1 MTIYPSGIDNSTSL
15 PPAIDNVTTL
25 NAAFFNSF
33 RNAIIA
39 IEAELGVDPS
49 REYATVRARLDAL
62 TAMVEAM
69 SGGLSGLGQIGISVN
84 DTTFGWGSDKITV
97 GDGLQTT
104 IVNPGGNEELLIE
117 ITNVDEF
124 AWKAG
129 DLADWGPPY
138 APVADPAMTTVVG
151 LMGSEL
157 VGVQGLNEAYIV
169 GSPNLRG
176 SGFVVD
182 WDGTD
187 INYIIGKTLP
197 FVDSATL
204 GAASVG
210 LYDATDS
217 ANGLNYVL
225 EPATSIGS
233 IILTADKENGLGTTD
248 TTVDFRLWFTGK
260 DPRVGQ
266 SDGARVTFTDFV
278 NTDPSVPAGSGYIW
292 GLNGYTDVGVAY
304 FNSKNA
310 FESMELVWAYNAD
323 LDERRWVVANRYRPW
338 EHVAAET
345 ATTTVSVGKGIVRAN
360 SATGTKLVN
369 LPQHADGDD
378 WIIVKDSGGF
388 AETNNISIRTTDGST
403 IDGVAGV
410 VGVDLNVDNGAY
422 GFRYNDR
429 ATNWELLFGNG
440 VGSGGSGNDCG
451 VPVIYSV
458 TATEEQKDFTLPSS
472 PSLNI
477 VLMVVSGITQNP
489 ADYVVNDVNIT
500 YSGLHIPA
508 GETVTFYY
516 YRGGCGFGDGI
527 GGPPDVY
534 YTIASADQKD
544 FTLPDMPLRNIVL
557 MTVNGIIQFYTD
569 FVLAG
574 TAIKYSGI
582 PLLAGAQVAFYYW
595 TEEGIGTDPL
605 AIHVSTAHEISGIPE
620 KVSPVDGDII
630 VIEDS
635 EDGYTKKLV
644 QIGNLPG
651 GGGSGTD
658 ELVRISATDTTASYL
673 EDKILDG
680 NGISTEITNPGGNE
694 QLTINSLGMVRVD
707 ATDTTY
713 DYLLAKLASG
723 YGISITSL
731 DMGGGDLDARIAAI
745 YVSQNYNV
753 LAGVNNN
760 FIISQNGNICRLVP
774 AGIAEITG
782 FEPMLQWDDIFIKII
797 CNVGSFNITL
807 KNDNIGSTVGYRMFI
822 MGGTDIVL
830 RPNDFV
836 LAFYD
841 QTTGYWRISGIGGS
855 GSGTGLVISDSL
867 SAGDNNDVS
876 PTNWDTSS
884 VLRLDSPAAAGITGL
899 SAAIT
904 GDVLTKKIYN
914 IGGFNITVRNQ
925 NVGSAAANRIIIPG
939 GSDLVM
945 EPNDVIDVFYDITS
959 QRWRIG

>member
-15 PPAIDNVTTL
+15 PPVIDNVTQI
-25 NAAFFNSF
+25 NAAVFNNL

-69 SGGLSGLGQIGISVN
+69 SGGLTSLGQIGISVN
-84 DTTFGWGSDKITV
+84 DTTFGWASDKITV

-117 ITNVDEF
+117 LTDVDEF

-138 APVADPAMTTVVG
+138 APVADSTMTTVVG

-157 VGVQGLNEAYIV
+157 VGVQGLNNAYIV
-169 GSPNLRG
+169 GAPNLRG

-182 WDGTD
+182 WDGTY

-210 LYDATDS
+210 LYDASDS
-217 ANGLNYVL
+217 ANGLNYAL
-225 EPATSIGS
+225 DPATATGS
-233 IILTADKENGLGTTD
+233 IILTADKENASGTTD

-278 NTDPSVPAGSGYIW
+278 NLDPSVPPGSGYIW
-292 GLNGYTDVGVAY
+292 GLNGYTDAGVSY

-310 FESMELVWAYNAD
+310 FESMELVWAYNAAAN
-323 LDERRWVVANRYRPW
+323 ERRWVVANRYRPW
-338 EHVAAET
+338 EHVAADT
-345 ATTTVSVGKGIVRAN
+345 PITTVTVGKGIVRAD
-360 SATGTKLVN
+360 SATGAKTVN
-369 LPQHADGDD
+369 LPENADGDD
-378 WIIVKDSGGF
+378 WIIVKDIGGF

-410 VGVDLNVDNGAY
+410 VGVDLDVDNGAY
-422 GFRYNDR
+422 GLRYNDR
-429 ATNWELLFGNG
+429 TINWELLFGNG
-440 VGSGGSGNDCG
+440 VGSGGTGTDCG

-458 TATEEQKDFTLPSS
+458 TATEGQTSFTLPSS

-477 VLMVVSGITQNP
+477 VLMMVSGITQNP
-489 ADYVVNDVNIT
+489 SDYAVNDVNIT
-500 YSGLHIPA
+500 YTGLHIPA

-534 YTIASADQKD
+534 STVATLGQLD
-544 FTLPDMPLRNIVL
+544 FTLPDIPLRNIVL
-557 MTVNGIIQFYTD
+557 MAVNGILQFYTD
-569 FVLAG
+569 FTVSG
-574 TAIKYSGI
+574 TTVTYSGI
-582 PLLAGAQVAFYYW
+582 SLLAGAQVAFYYW
-595 TEEGIGTDPL
+595 TAEGVGTDPL
-605 AIHVSTAHEISGIPE
+605 AIHVNISSEIEGIDE
-620 KVSPVDGDII
+620 KVVLVDTDIV

-635 EDGYTKKLV
+635 EDGYSKKRV
-644 QIGNLPG
+644 QVGNLPG
-651 GGGSGTD
+651 GGSGVD
-658 ELVRISATDTTASYL
+658 ELVKTSAVDITA
-673 EDKILDG
+673 
-680 NGISTEITNPGGNE
+680 
-694 QLTINSLGMVRVD
+694 
-707 ATDTTY
+707 
-713 DYLLAKLASG
+713 DYLFNKLSSG

-731 DMGGGDLDARIAAI
+731 DIGGGYLTSRIAA
-745 YVSQNYNV
+745 SFSSENLNV
-753 LAGVNNN
+753 LAGVNNDF
-760 FIISQNGNICRLVP
+760 FINQNTHICRLIP

-782 FEPMLQWDDIFIKII
+782 FEPMLQWDDIFIKIF
-797 CNVGSFNITL
+797 CNVGTFNITL
-807 KNDNIGSTVGYRMFI
+807 SHNNVGSTIGNRMLI

-841 QTTGYWRISGIGGS
+841 QTTGYWRISGLGGS
-855 GSGTGLVISDSL
+855 SSGGELAISDTL
-867 SAGDNNDVS
+867 LAGDNDDVS
-876 PTNWDTSS
+876 PTNWDTAS
-884 VLRLDSPAAAGITGL
+884 VLRLDSPAAAGVTGL
-899 SAAIT
+899 SAAIA
-904 GDVLTKKIYN
+904 GDVLIKKIYN
-914 IGGFNITVRNQ
+914 VGTFNITIRNE
-925 NVGSAAANRIIIPG
+925 NVGSAAANRITIPG

-945 EPNDVIDVFYDITS
+945 EPNDVVDVFYDATS
-959 QRWRIG
+959 LRWRIG

>member
-15 PPAIDNVTTL
+15 PPVVDNVTAI
-25 NAAFFNSF
+25 NAAVYNNL

-69 SGGLSGLGQIGISVN
+69 SGGLSSLGQIGISSN
-84 DTTFGWGSDKITV
+84 DTTFGWASDKITV

-117 ITNVDEF
+117 LTDVDEY

-138 APVADPAMTTVVG
+138 APVPDPEMTAVVG

-157 VGVQGLNEAYIV
+157 VGVQGLNNVYGV
-169 GSPNLRG
+169 GAPNLRG

-182 WDGTD
+182 WDNTD

-292 GLNGYTDVGVAY
+292 GLNGYTDAGVSY
-304 FNSKNA
+304 FNTKNA

-323 LDERRWVVANRYRPW
+323 LDERRWIVANRYRPW
-338 EHVAAET
+338 EHVAADT
-345 ATTTVSVGKGIVRAN
+345 PTTTVTVGKGIVRAD
-360 SATGTKLVN
+360 SSTGTKVVN
-369 LPQHADGDD
+369 LPENADGDD
-378 WIIVKDSGGF
+378 WIIVKDTGGF
-388 AETNNISIRTTDGST
+388 AETNNISIRTIDGST
-403 IDGVAGV
+403 IDGVSGV

-422 GFRYNDR
+422 GLRYNDR
-429 ATNWELLFGNG
+429 TTNWELLFGNG

-458 TATEEQKDFTLPSS
+458 TATEGQTDFTLPSS

-489 ADYVVNDVNIT
+489 ADYVVNDVNIK

-534 YTIASADQKD
+534 STIASADQKD
-544 FTLPDMPLRNIVL
+544 FTLPDIPLRNIVL
-557 MTVNGIIQFYTD
+557 MAVNGILQFYTD
-569 FVLAG
+569 FTISG
-574 TAIKYSGI
+574 TTVTYSGI
-582 PLLAGAQVAFYYW
+582 PLLSGAQVAFYYW
-595 TEEGIGTDPL
+595 TEEGVGTDPL
-605 AIHVSTAHEISGIPE
+605 AIHVNVASEIEGIDE
-620 KVSPVDGDII
+620 KTSPVDTDIV

-635 EDGYTKKLV
+635 EDGYNKKRV

-651 GGGSGTD
+651 SGVD
-658 ELVRISATDTTASYL
+658 ELVKISATDTTASYL

-680 NGISTEITNPGGNE
+680 YGISTEITDPGGNE
-694 QLTINSLGMVRVD
+694 QLTINSLGMVRVTAAD
-707 ATDTTY
+707 VTY
-713 DYLLAKLASG
+713 DYLLDKLSSG
-723 YGISITSL
+723 YGIAITEL
-731 DMGGGDLDARIAAI
+731 DIGGGNLTSRIAAI

-753 LAGVNNN
+753 LAGSNDNFVIGQNVNV
-760 FIISQNGNICRLVP
+760 CRLIP

-782 FEPMLQWDDIFIKII
+782 FDPSLQWDDLFIKIF

-807 KNDNIGSTVGYRMFI
+807 RHNNTGSAPGYRMLI
-822 MGGTDIVL
+822 MGGVDIVL

-836 LAFYD
+836 LSFYD
-841 QTTGYWRISGIGGS
+841 QTTGYWRISGLGGS
-855 GSGTGLVISDSL
+855 GSGGEIAISDTL
-867 SAGDNNDVS
+867 SAGDNNDVA
-876 PTNWDTSS
+876 PTNWDVAS
-884 VLRLDSPAAAGITGL
+884 VLRLDSPAAAGVTGF
-899 SAAIT
+899 SAAIS

-914 IGGFNITVRNQ
+914 IGSFNITIRNE
-925 NVGSAAANRIIIPG
+925 NVGSVVANRIIVPG
-939 GSDLVM
+939 GSDLIM
-945 EPNDVIDVFYDITS
+945 EPNDVVDVFYDITS
-959 QRWRIG
+959 LRWRIG

>member
-1 MTIYPSGIDNSTSL
+1 MNGL
-15 PPAIDNVTTL
+15 
-25 NAAFFNSF
+25 

-69 SGGLSGLGQIGISVN
+69 SGGLTSLGQIGISVN
-84 DTTFGWGSDKITV
+84 DTTFGWASDKITV

-157 VGVQGLNEAYIV
+157 VGVQGLNNAYIV
-169 GSPNLRG
+169 GAPNLRG

-182 WDGTD
+182 WDGTY

-197 FVDSATL
+197 FVDSTTL

-210 LYDATDS
+210 LFDASDS
-217 ANGLNYVL
+217 ANGLNYAL
-225 EPATSIGS
+225 DPATSIGS
-233 IILTADKENGLGTTD
+233 IILTADKENALGTTD

-292 GLNGYTDVGVAY
+292 GLNGYTDAGVSY

-310 FESMELVWAYNAD
+310 FESMELVWAYNAAAN
-323 LDERRWVVANRYRPW
+323 ERRWVVANRYRPW
-338 EHVAAET
+338 EHVAADT
-345 ATTTVSVGKGIVRAN
+345 PTTTVTVGKGIVRAD
-360 SATGTKLVN
+360 SATGVKTVN
-369 LPQHADGDD
+369 LPENADGDD
-378 WIIVKDSGGF
+378 WIIVKDVGGF

-410 VGVDLNVDNGAY
+410 IGVDLNVDNGAY
-422 GFRYNDR
+422 GLRYNDR
-429 ATNWELLFGNG
+429 TINWELLFGNG
-440 VGSGGSGNDCG
+440 VGSGGTGTDCG

-458 TATEEQKDFTLPSS
+458 TATEGQTSFTLPSS

-489 ADYVVNDVNIT
+489 SDYVVNDVNIT

-534 YTIASADQKD
+534 STVATPGQTD
-544 FTLPDMPLRNIVL
+544 FTLPDLPLRNIVL
-557 MTVNGIIQFYTD
+557 MAVNGILQFYTD
-569 FVLAG
+569 FTASG
-574 TAIKYSGI
+574 TTVTYSGI

-595 TEEGIGTDPL
+595 TAEGIGTDPL
-605 AIHVSTAHEISGIPE
+605 AIHVNVSNEISGIDE
-620 KVSPVDGDII
+620 KLSPVDTDIV

-635 EDGYTKKLV
+635 EDGYSKKRV

-651 GGGSGTD
+651 GGSGAD
-658 ELVRISATDTTASYL
+658 ELVRISATDTTSSYL

-680 NGISTEITNPGGNE
+680 YGISTEITDPGGNE
-694 QLTINSLGMVRVD
+694 QLTINSLGMVRVN

-713 DYLLAKLASG
+713 DYLLTKLAYG
-723 YGISITSL
+723 YGISIVSL
-731 DMGGGDLDARIAAI
+731 NLGGGDLRARISAT
-745 YVSQNYNV
+745 YSSENLNV

-760 FIISQNGNICRLVP
+760 FVVAQNTHICRLVP

-782 FEPMLQWDDIFIKII
+782 LEPMLQWDDIFIKII

-807 KNDNIGSTVGYRMFI
+807 KNNDIGSAPDFRMLI
-822 MGGTDIVL
+822 MGGVDIVL

-836 LAFYD
+836 IAFYD
-841 QTTGYWRISGIGGS
+841 QTTDRWRISGIGGS
-855 GSGTGLVISDSL
+855 GGGTGLVISDSL
-867 SAGDNNDVS
+867 SAGENNDVS
-876 PTNWDTSS
+876 PTNWNIAS
-884 VLRLDSPAAAGITGL
+884 VLRFDSPAAAGITGF
-899 SAAIT
+899 SAAIA

-914 IGGFNITVRNQ
+914 IGSFNVTVRNQ
-925 NVGSAAANRIIIPG
+925 NVGSVAANRIIIPG
-939 GSDLVM
+939 SSDLVM
-945 EPNDVIDVFYDITS
+945 EPNDVVDIFYDITS